1 MFFCKILA
9 FLGRSDDCIKRPSI
23 EPWTAFTVHQIR
35 VEEDRL
41 LDYLAFYFDALERQ
55 TETLSLT

>member
-9 FLGRSDDCIKRPSI
+9 FLVRSDDCIKRPSI

-35 VEEDRL
+35 AEEDRL
-41 LDYLAFYFDALERQ
+41 LDYLAFDALERQ
-55 TETLSLT
+55 TGTLSLT